1 MSDAMTSG
9 TAVPSWAGMRAQR
22 RPDRGLDFSNLPTF
36 AKTTFKIEHKVPIT
50 SRQNKKR

>member
-9 TAVPSWAGMRAQR
+9 TAVPLGRMRAQR
-22 RPDRGLDFSNLPTF
+22 SPDREADFSNLPAF
-36 AKTTFKIEHKVPIT
+36 AKTTFKIEHKVAIS